1 MKAFKRLAER
11 PPSPVLSLECKMHS
25 DLPHCICVPNG
36 RLFSHRHSAL
46 VTITHFFIF
55 IFIYIFFA
63 CRENCS
69 RRQKSPEIHR
79 SLIFVSSHA
88 KMTKMTSPSFFPLT
102 FTLFFNTAIL
112 PIVLRTASMPSATA
126 RSREQT
132 PANNIS
138 PGYWS
143 HRISLLSE
151 LHMGKSH
158 A

>member
-11 PPSPVLSLECKMHS
+11 PPSSVLSLECKMHS

-55 IFIYIFFA
+55 IFIYFFLLA
-63 CRENCS
+63 EKTVPEDK
-69 RRQKSPEIHR
+69 KSPEIHR

-102 FTLFFNTAIL
+102 FTLFFIQL
-112 PIVLRTASMPSATA
+112 FY
-126 RSREQT
+126 Q
-132 PANNIS
+132 
-138 PGYWS
+138 
-143 HRISLLSE
+143 
-151 LHMGKSH
+151 
-158 A
+158 